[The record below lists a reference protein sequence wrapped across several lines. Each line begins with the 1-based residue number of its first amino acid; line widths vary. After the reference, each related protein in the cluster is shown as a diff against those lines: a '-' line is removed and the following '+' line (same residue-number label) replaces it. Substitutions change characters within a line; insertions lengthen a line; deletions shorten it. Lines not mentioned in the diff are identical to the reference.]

1 MKRIIFS
8 LCLVGIALALNAAT
22 ASANNIVVNGNFSTG
37 DLSNWTVH
45 NCVGPCG
52 GAPWQVKAFPNDPGT
67 QPTDTTFAAFSGCSP
82 STPSSGLC
90 NDPVNGAWISQSL
103 ATVASQSYTLSFLF
117 DAGEGSGT
125 SGNTT
130 ELDVLWN
137 GTLVPGGQIINATAS
152 TWQLYTFTGLLA
164 TGTSTA
170 LEFTGRQDPAVLW
183 LTDISVLPTPEP
195 SSLMLLGTGL
205 LGLMGMRLHKKRHA

>member
-1 MKRIIFS
+1 MKKIIL
-8 LCLVGIALALNAAT
+8 LCLVGIALALSAAP

-37 DLSNWTVH
+37 DFSNWTVH

-52 GAPWQVKAFPNDPGT
+52 GAPWQVRAFPNDPGT
-67 QPTDTTFAAFSGCSP
+67 KPTDTAFAAFTGCSP
-82 STPSSGLC
+82 STSLSSLC

-117 DAGEGSGT
+117 DAGLGSGT
-125 SGNTT
+125 SGTTT

-137 GTLVPGGQIINATAS
+137 GTLLPGGQIINAPAS
-152 TWQLYTFTGLLA
+152 TWQPYTFTGLLA

-170 LEFTGRQDPAVLW
+170 LEFTGREDPTVLW

-195 SSLMLLGTGL
+195 SSLLLVGTGL
-205 LGLMGMRLHKKRHA
+205 LGLMAMTWRRKRFA